1 VTEKDRAKLKHQPGR
16 EPVPPEAWSDLTA
29 ALRAWGDA
37 LAARWKDPSFRPF
50 RSSTAR
56 GRLTFTTTASGG
68 AAVTPAFGN
77 PIRGADGVSI
87 RTEHEKEPEKAQLSD
102 ALLEWPL
109 RIFGGV
115 DPPSAEAV
123 WQARKQV
130 QGVFE
135 KFPELRRATMR
146 VSWGP
151 SAAEGSDEREKNG
164 TSKDA
169 GTCVSAVSHLLE
181 HVLTKAGVR
190 VEALPSTPI
199 ADDWI
204 RGTIDRLRRSIEAK
218 SYPRQLI
225 ALLNCPAIDTSEPVR
240 IWEGTWHDSA
250 CWIEMGY
257 PTDALCSDVLS
268 DLGYEYVQVGSNLDH
283 INCLVRFT
291 YAIAADISSE
301 DWADANWSAELYL
314 REAVDLVR
322 VGFEGDVGILHFNG
336 KSAGEDESLLLPHFL
351 GGVQEGR
358 SHLPRTPLRRV
369 YDPPPARALGRDQ
382 LTMIGQMFERYA
394 IERIKV
400 PGLPVAMD
408 RLRAV
413 FERYEPG
420 EPGRLVDAVTGL
432 EALFLS
438 GGMTQELNYRLQ
450 IRIARFLEADL
461 EKRVSL
467 AKRFSKLYKL
477 RSKVVHTGTQGSA
490 KEAEAQELQSFGVE
504 LLRRALVVFILSD
517 FAVGKDATEM
527 EETWLEFMLK
537 DGQVPAAPEGL

>member
-1 VTEKDRAKLKHQPGR
+1 VTEKDGAQLKHQPGR
-16 EPVPPEAWSDLTA
+16 EPVPPEAWSDLSA
-29 ALRAWGDA
+29 ALRAWADA
-37 LAARWKDPSFRPF
+37 LSARWKDPSFRPF
-50 RSSTAR
+50 RSSTV
-56 GRLTFTTTASGG
+56 GGKLTFTTTATAG

-77 PIRGADGVSI
+77 PIRGAVGVST
-87 RTEHEKEPEKAQLSD
+87 RAEHKKEAEKPQLSD
-102 ALLEWPL
+102 ALFEFPL

-130 QGVFE
+130 DAVFA

-146 VSWGP
+146 VYWGP
-151 SAAEGSDEREKNG
+151 RAAESSDEREKGG

-169 GTCVSAVSHLLE
+169 GTCVGAVSHLLE

-190 VEALPSTPI
+190 VEGLPSTSI
-199 ADDWI
+199 ADHWI
-204 RGTIDRLRRSIEAK
+204 RDTIDRLRRSIEAK

-225 ALLNCPAIDTSEPVR
+225 ALLNCPAIDTSDPVR
-240 IWEGTWHDSA
+240 IWEGTWHDSP
-250 CWIEMGY
+250 CWIDIGY
-257 PTDALCSDVLS
+257 PTDTLCSDVLN
-268 DLGYEYVQVGSNLDH
+268 DLGYEYIQVNSNLDH
-283 INCLVRFT
+283 INRLVRFT
-291 YAIAADISSE
+291 YAIAADISAE

-322 VGFEGDVGILHFNG
+322 VAFDGDVGILHFSG

-351 GGVQEGR
+351 GGFQEGR

-369 YDPPPARALGRDQ
+369 YDPPPDRALGRDQ
-382 LTMIGQMFERYA
+382 LTMIGQMFQRYA
-394 IERIKV
+394 IERIRV

-438 GGMTQELNYRLQ
+438 GGMTQELKYRLQ
-450 IRIARFLEADL
+450 VRIARFLEADL

-467 AKRFSKLYKL
+467 AKRFSKLYEL

-490 KEAEAQELQSFGVE
+490 KEAEAQDLQSFGVE
-504 LLRRALVVFILSD
+504 LLRRALVVFILGD
-517 FAVGKDATEM
+517 FAVGKDASEM
-527 EETWLEFMLK
+527 EEAWLEFMLK
-537 DGQVPAAPEGL
+537 DTPVAAAPDGS